1 MNTLPLKPLSILA
14 VEDDPGDFGLIRA
27 HVRLSGLCAKDDKEA
42 VIWAKT
48 LAGGVVAAQKSH
60 PDIILLDLSLPDSA
74 GMDTVHAMR
83 SAHPGTPIVV
93 LTGHDDYDLANAAL
107 QAGAQDYLVK
117 GHFDHNALGRA
128 IRYALVRIQL
138 ESRLRLSEVALNAV
152 ANGIVITDQHAHIE
166 WVNPAFTR
174 LTGYTLEEAIGNKP
188 GDLVKSGHHSES
200 FYQDMWQTILSGQ
213 AWNAEML
220 NRRKDGSHYD
230 ESLHITPVI
239 SENGSILHFVAI
251 MQDITERKRTDETI
265 RNLAF
270 YDTLTKRPNRRLLNE
285 HLNRAIA
292 SSRRNNHYNALMFL
306 DLDNFKPLNDTYGH
320 VIGDQLLVE
329 AAHRLKACVRE
340 IDTVARFGGDEFI
353 ILLSELTEN
362 ESEST
367 IQTGIIAE
375 KIRDILSAPYFLKT
389 TPHQIMPP
397 HSIEHHC
404 TASIGV
410 SVFTG
415 HSTTAETAI
424 LQADKAMYQAKERG
438 RNLVVFNQ
446 DLHDPD

>member
-1 MNTLPLKPLSILA
+1 
-14 VEDDPGDFGLIRA
+14 
-27 HVRLSGLCAKDDKEA
+27 
-42 VIWAKT
+42 
-48 LAGGVVAAQKSH
+48 
-60 PDIILLDLSLPDSA
+60 
-74 GMDTVHAMR
+74 
-83 SAHPGTPIVV
+83 
-93 LTGHDDYDLANAAL
+93 
-107 QAGAQDYLVK
+107 
-117 GHFDHNALGRA
+117 
-128 IRYALVRIQL
+128 
-138 ESRLRLSEVALNAV
+138 
-152 ANGIVITDQHAHIE
+152 
-166 WVNPAFTR
+166 
-174 LTGYTLEEAIGNKP
+174 
-188 GDLVKSGHHSES
+188 
-200 FYQDMWQTILSGQ
+200 
-213 AWNAEML
+213 ML

-270 YDTLTKRPNRRLLNE
+270 YDTLTKLPNRRLLNE

-367 IQTGIIAE
+367 IQAGIIAE

-389 TPHQIMPP
+389 TLHQNMPP

-446 DLHDPD
+446 DLHDPDEPPHKKAH